1 MELTQEVE
9 RAIDLCYDAALAP
22 ELWTYALDRLAW
34 SLGAEAC
41 MALPFEP
48 KQRPMRPALP
58 ASSSEMSRFHDAW
71 TRNSEW
77 VADVYVPRSVP
88 LIRAGHGAIIQSQLF
103 SEDEIAASAFHQEI
117 THPLRFYHGAS
128 INFAVGGQ
136 PWWLCM
142 FSRSEPYTQADLPK
156 LATLSPHFRRIV
168 GMAVKTADMN
178 VCTEVAALEKVG
190 CAAILVNG
198 RGTVT
203 RMNRLADA
211 LIGPDFYIRNGKPW
225 ISDGP
230 SQKQLEHLLAA
241 IQSTTRGVSDRLE
254 PVVLARAGV
263 PWLLIEVMPVTSL
276 GSDFFV
282 GGRAILA
289 ISDLS
294 RSRVPD
300 HASLMRIFG
309 LTAAEA
315 RIAAAVASGDELDTA
330 AMKFGVSRETL
341 RSQLKGAFAKTG
353 CSRQSELVALVSR
366 IKFSAWN

>member
-1 MELTQEVE
+1 
-9 RAIDLCYDAALAP
+9 
-22 ELWTYALDRLAW
+22 
-34 SLGAEAC
+34 
-41 MALPFEP
+41 
-48 KQRPMRPALP
+48 
-58 ASSSEMSRFHDAW
+58 MSRFHDAW

-77 VADVYVPRSVP
+77 VEDMYVPRSVP
-88 LIRAGHGAIIQSQLF
+88 LIRAGDGAIIQSQLF
-103 SEDEIAASAFHQEI
+103 SQDEIAASAFHQEI
-117 THPLRFYHGAS
+117 THPMRFYHGAS

-142 FSRSEPYTQADLPK
+142 FNRSEPYAQADLSK
-156 LATLSPHFRRIV
+156 LATLFPHFRRIV

-211 LIGPDFYIRNGKPW
+211 LTGPDFYIRNGKPW

-230 SQKQLEHLLAA
+230 SQKQLERLLAA
-241 IQSTTRGVSDRLE
+241 IQSTSRGVSDRLE

-282 GGRAILA
+282 
-289 ISDLS
+289 
-294 RSRVPD
+294 
-300 HASLMRIFG
+300 
-309 LTAAEA
+309 
-315 RIAAAVASGDELDTA
+315 AAVLY
-330 AMKFGVSRETL
+330 L
-341 RSQLKGAFAKTG
+341 
-353 CSRQSELVALVSR
+353 QSATFPVLVFR
-366 IKFSAWN
+366 TTRH